1 MQIQYDIKQNWMSKQ
16 NWMWC
21 PWHRQVPRLLLKVE
35 SRHVWW
41 TIKLWEIGSC
51 YSTRITNKERCV
63 IWIQGKSYNILKD
76 ISSNDVKVITQWS
89 WLKSVFTFTFKSRGN
104 TIDSNHSSEWVKS
117 RLTINSSKTASL
129 FFYNFFLIFN
139 LQDFC
144 NHEKA
149 TDDHLVCKQK
159 KIKVRKMDG
168 IHLQHHVLSF
178 AIWSLWRLPPPAYMD
193 GLRQEDVHHLFYL
206 NYFG

>member
-21 PWHRQVPRLLLKVE
+21 PWHRQVPMLLLKVE
-35 SRHVWW
+35 SCHVWW
-41 TIKLWEIGSC
+41 TIKIWEIGSC
-51 YSTRITNKERCV
+51 YSTRITNEERCV

-104 TIDSNHSSEWVKS
+104 TIDSNHSNELVKS

-129 FFYNFFLIFN
+129 FFYNFSWFLIYKTFATMRKWRTIILYAN
-139 LQDFC
+139 KKKKKSRYERWMGYIC
-144 NHEKA
+144 NIMYCPLLYDLYDVYHHQP
-149 TDDHLVCKQK
+149 TW
-159 KIKVRKMDG
+159 MD
-168 IHLQHHVLSF
+168 
-178 AIWSLWRLPPPAYMD
+178 
-193 GLRQEDVHHLFYL
+193 
-206 NYFG
+206 